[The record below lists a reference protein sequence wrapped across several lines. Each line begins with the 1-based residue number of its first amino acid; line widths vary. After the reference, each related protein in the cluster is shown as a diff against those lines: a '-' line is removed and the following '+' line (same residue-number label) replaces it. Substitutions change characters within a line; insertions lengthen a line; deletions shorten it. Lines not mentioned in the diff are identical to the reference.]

1 MTHETALKN
10 KVLEMRNIL
19 KTFGNLTV
27 LDGVSLEV
35 AKGEVVAII
44 GPSGSGKTTLLRCI
58 NGLETIQG
66 GEIFVEGMRLNPRDK
81 NIHKVRERIGFIFQR
96 FNLFPH
102 LTVLENVKLAQVIVK
117 KRSETEAREVAV
129 RMLERVGLSDKINA
143 YPSKLS
149 GGQQQRVAIARTL
162 AMDPTMVLMDEITSA
177 LDPELVNEVLEVVR
191 QLARDGMTMIIV
203 THEMNF
209 ARDVANRIIFMA
221 DGKIVEEGSP
231 DEIFLNPKSDR
242 TKAFISSISR

>member
-1 MTHETALKN
+1 VKDERILKME
-10 KVLEMRNIL
+10 KIV
-19 KTFGNLTV
+19 KTFGKLTV

-35 AKGEVVAII
+35 RKGEVVAII

-66 GEIFVEGMRLNPRDK
+66 GEIIVEGFRIDPVHRDA
-81 NIHKVRERIGFIFQR
+81 HKVRERIGFIFQK

-102 LTVLENVKLAQVIVK
+102 LTALENVKLAQVIVK
-117 KRSETEAREVAV
+117 KRPEKEARDVAL
-129 RMLERVGLSDKINA
+129 RMLDRVGLSDKIDE

-149 GGQQQRVAIARTL
+149 GGQQQRVAIARAL

-191 QLARDGMTMIIV
+191 QLAKDGMTMIIV
-203 THEMNF
+203 THEMSF

-231 DEIFLNPKSDR
+231 DDIFLNPRNVR
-242 TKAFISSISR
+242 TQAFIGSISR